1 MTPREPNRASRI
13 LRIVLSG
20 LLLSLLGLAHAASRE
35 EILPILQ
42 MVDYIGVDYPEFVLD
57 GKVLNEDE
65 YAEQLEFSADVV
77 RRIVALPESDG
88 KSSLVDQARAL
99 QAAVTDKADGQRIQ
113 DLTAQMTKTL
123 LAHYPITITP
133 ARTPDLRLGSQLYQ
147 MHCASCHG
155 SEGRGD
161 GPAAAALEPAP
172 TDFHELQRR
181 NQRSLLSYY
190 NTVTLGVPGTAMASY
205 SQLSE
210 AERWALVFHIA
221 QLAHT
226 PADRQ
231 AGATLWAEDRSARQL
246 IPDMTALV
254 QLTPNELSA
263 ADPQRATALLAGVL
277 ADPALLE
284 PRREQAFV
292 MAREQLEVVR
302 KAYAGGDREAAGRAA
317 LSAYLDGF
325 EMTEAALAASDT
337 VLMRRIAA
345 DMMAVRVAVRNGE
358 DVSTLASRIDALQ
371 ALLDQAEAKIDAG
384 QSSAAA
390 AFSGSFLILFR
401 EGLEAI
407 LVLAAMFA
415 FLKKSGRQD
424 GLIYLHV
431 GWISAL
437 LLGFA
442 TWFVA
447 TYLIDISGSSR
458 EVTEGL
464 TALLAMV
471 ILIGVG
477 LWLHNK
483 SYANRWQQYVAGQMQ
498 AAMSRGGLRAIGLVS
513 FLAVYREAF
522 ETVLFYRALWSQG
535 QHPAILMGMALAAVL
550 LAGIAIALFRFSVRL
565 PIRQFFSFSA
575 ALIAVLAV
583 VFAGKGIAA
592 LQAAGWIGVKAV
604 PFIDLPT
611 LGIYP
616 TAQTLL
622 VQAVVVAVIVAGGGY
637 KHRAALRAFGQQGE

>member
-1 MTPREPNRASRI
+1 MI
-13 LRIVLSG
+13 GVV
-20 LLLSLLGLAHAASRE
+20 HAASRE
-35 EILPILQ
+35 EVLPILQ
-42 MVDYIGVDYPEFVLD
+42 LADYIGVDYPECVLD
-57 GKVLNEDE
+57 GNVLNEAE

-77 RRIVALPESDG
+77 RRIVALPESAG

-99 QAAVTDKADGQRIQ
+99 QAAVTDKAQGQRIQ
-113 DLTAQMTKTL
+113 NLTAQMIKTL
-123 LAHYPITITP
+123 LTHYPITITP
-133 ARTPDLRLGSQLYQ
+133 ARAPDLRLGSQLYQ

-161 GPAAAALEPAP
+161 GPAAAALEPRP
-172 TDFHELQRR
+172 TDFHDLARR

-210 AERWALVFHIA
+210 VERWALVFHIA
-221 QLAHT
+221 QLAYT

-231 AGATLWAEDRSARQL
+231 AGAALWTEDSSARQI
-246 IPDMTALV
+246 IPDMSALV

-292 MAREQLEVVR
+292 MARKQLEVVR
-302 KAYAGGDREAAGRAA
+302 NAYAGGDREAAGRAA

-325 EMTEAALAASDT
+325 ELAEATLAASDAE
-337 VLMRRIAA
+337 LMRRIEAE
-345 DMMAVRVAVRNGE
+345 MMALRNAVRDGE
-358 DVSTLASRIDALQ
+358 DISILASRIDALQ

-384 QSSAAA
+384 QGSAAA

-415 FLKKSGRQD
+415 FLKKSDRTD
-424 GLIYLHV
+424 GLVYLHV

-442 TWFVA
+442 TWFAA
-447 TYLIDISGSSR
+447 TYLIDISGASR

-471 ILIGVG
+471 ILVGVG

-483 SYANRWQQYVAGQMQ
+483 SYASRWQQYIAGQMQ
-498 AAMSRGGLRAIGLVS
+498 AAMGRGGLRAIGLVS
-513 FLAVYREAF
+513 FLSVYREAF

-535 QHPAILMGMALAAVL
+535 QHPAM
-550 LAGIAIALFRFSVRL
+550 LAGMGIALLLLGIIAVALFRFSVRL

-583 VFAGKGIAA
+583 IFAGQGVSA
-592 LQAAGWIGVKAV
+592 LQAAGWIGSESVR
-604 PFIDLPT
+604 FIHIPM

-616 TAQTLL
+616 TVQTLSMQGL
-622 VQAVVVAVIVAGGGY
+622 VVLLIMGGMAY
-637 KHRAALRAFGQQGE
+637 NHWAPSRLTPAKSP